1 MRVLRCESLF
11 GARAMI
17 EEVVKG
23 VKVGSPTL
31 APAPGFLTFSTARSA
46 PAFSPAIFW
55 ESRSMGETNL
65 LGLTWLDTTIGQW
78 LLALGLFLLVVTILR
93 LVASMTIRRLESF
106 TKRTRP
112 ELDDFLVELLR
123 KTKGLFII
131 LLGIWTGSFFLTL
144 SPENDDW
151 LRRALGIGLLVQG
164 ALWAVGVVNHF
175 LGCYRRQQA
184 EEDPSMATALGAL
197 GFVAKAVVWAI
208 FVLLILQNL
217 GVEITAILAGVS
229 VGGIAVALAVQNV
242 LGDLFGS
249 LSIILDKPFV
259 IGDFIVVGEFS
270 GTVEHVGLKSTH
282 IRSVSGEQLVFSNS
296 DLLGS
301 RIRNYKRMQE
311 RRVVF
316 TVGVTYD
323 TPPEALEAIPGM
335 VRGIVEAQDRTRF
348 DRCHFKAFND
358 SSLDIETVFF
368 MTVPDYDAYMDVQQ
382 AINLELF
389 RRFAA
394 EGIEF
399 AFPTQTIFVEKDG

>member
-1 MRVLRCESLF
+1 
-11 GARAMI
+11 
-17 EEVVKG
+17 
-23 VKVGSPTL
+23 
-31 APAPGFLTFSTARSA
+31 
-46 PAFSPAIFW
+46 
-55 ESRSMGETNL
+55 MGETNL
-65 LGLTWLDTTIGQW
+65 LDLTWLDTTVAQW
-78 LLALGLFLLVVTILR
+78 LLAIGVFLLVVTILR
-93 LVASMTIRRLESF
+93 IVASMTIRHLESL
-106 TKRTRP
+106 TRKTRP

-123 KTKGLFII
+123 KTKGLFIG
-131 LLGIWTGSFFLTL
+131 LLGVWLGSFFLTL
-144 SPENDDW
+144 SQENDDW
-151 LRRALGIGLLVQG
+151 LQRALGVGILVQG
-164 ALWAVGVVNHF
+164 ALWATGVVNYF
-175 LGCYRRQQA
+175 LKRYRRQQA
-184 EEDPSMATALGAL
+184 EDDPSMATALGAL
-197 GFVAKAVVWAI
+197 GFVGKAVVWAI

-249 LSIILDKPFV
+249 LSIVLDKPFV

-323 TPPEALEAIPGM
+323 TPPEKLEEIPGM
-335 VRGIVEAQDRTRF
+335 VRGIVESQDKTRF
-348 DRCHFKAFND
+348 DRCHFKAFGD
-358 SSLDIETVFF
+358 FSLAIETVFF
-368 MTVPDYDAYMDVQQ
+368 MTVPDYDVFMDVQQ
-382 AINLELF
+382 AINLELY
-389 RRFAA
+389 RRFSA

-399 AFPTQTIFVEKDG
+399 AFPTQTIFMGKGE